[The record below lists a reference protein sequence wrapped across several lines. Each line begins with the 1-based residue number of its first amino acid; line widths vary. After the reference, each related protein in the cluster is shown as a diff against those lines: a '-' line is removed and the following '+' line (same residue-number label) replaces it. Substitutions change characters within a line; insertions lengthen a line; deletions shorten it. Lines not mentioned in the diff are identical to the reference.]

1 MSFVSFAEGKL
12 HNDIRLSVNL
22 NFKILMV
29 QMIQAIIRKTSNH
42 QKLCFYI
49 AQYLAYLIIRRIIN
63 TQLWSGRT

>member
-29 QMIQAIIRKTSNH
+29 QMIQLIIRNTKNYV
-42 QKLCFYI
+42 FYI